1 MPDLED
7 ARFLTVE
14 ECALMARVSHVTIY
28 RLIHE
33 GAFDA
38 VKVGRKLRIYESSYH
53 RYLNT
58 PVTPA
63 PDNHRQ

>member
-1 MPDLED
+1 MPGLDD
-7 ARFLTVE
+7 ARFLTVR
-14 ECALMARVSHVTIY
+14 ECALMARVNPVTIY

-38 VKVGRKLRIYESSYH
+38 VKVGRKFRIYESSYH
-53 RYLNT
+53 RYLNA

-63 PDNHRQ
+63 TDNHR